1 LTKGE
6 SGQKLPHRLPAL
18 IRLGSQ
24 RASLTIRLQ
33 LGIIRLGGQP
43 CVGIHRHVHTT
54 AWREAISVQVH
65 ADIPQY
71 GVSIKGELDSTIRP
85 DGDEFIALIP
95 ALHLFTQG
103 HTEQQA
109 TARLERLFVEFCE
122 VAVEQNRLLEILRSR
137 GFNIIPAGEK
147 VRSPQY
153 LLINIDRQHKRD
165 DDQEDRVA
173 ELAGAEH

>member
-1 LTKGE
+1 M
-6 SGQKLPHRLPAL
+6 
-18 IRLGSQ
+18 
-24 RASLTIRLQ
+24 
-33 LGIIRLGGQP
+33 
-43 CVGIHRHVHTT
+43 
-54 AWREAISVQVH
+54 QVH